1 MILKVDPDV
10 LSLNEK
16 YLNNQKKTVI
26 FLIPSITNKITP
38 KKFQLLELET
48 DRQPVPNGHTSDSNL
63 PISVLMDQIKQTKPK
78 PNLPSR

>member
-38 KKFQLLELET
+38 KNFNCLNWKRT
-48 DRQPVPNGHTSDSNL
+48 NPGTNGHTSDSNL

-78 PNLPSR
+78 PNLPR

>member
-26 FLIPSITNKITP
+26 FLKPSITNKITP
-38 KKFQLLELET
+38 KKFNCLNWKLT
-48 DRQPVPNGHTSDSNL
+48 DGRYRTDQPWYQRTYLGLKPSDLGLNGPN
-63 PISVLMDQIKQTKPK
+63 
-78 PNLPSR
+78 